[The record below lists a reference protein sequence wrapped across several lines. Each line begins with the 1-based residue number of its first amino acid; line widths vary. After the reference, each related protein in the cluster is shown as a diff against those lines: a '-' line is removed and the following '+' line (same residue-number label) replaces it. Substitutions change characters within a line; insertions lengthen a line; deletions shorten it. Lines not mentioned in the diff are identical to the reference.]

1 MSKRKKAARDDGS
14 INMTPMIDVV
24 FQLIIFFV
32 ITADMQNE
40 RLDQIMTMAMAPNA
54 TPVQKKDPR
63 EINIDV
69 DSKGR
74 TMINRTRLSQ
84 DSLRVILTKSVRE
97 YGQTL
102 PVIIRAD
109 GRTTHDYIRKAMDAC
124 SQAGLYRI
132 KFGAIKERA
141 EKMK

>member
-1 MSKRKKAARDDGS
+1 MAKGKQRGDDPG

-40 RLDQIMTMAMAPNA
+40 RLDQILTMAMAPNA
-54 TPVQKKDPR
+54 VPVQVKDPR

-69 DSKGR
+69 DRRGR
-74 TMINRTRLSQ
+74 IMINRRAMSPATLQ
-84 DSLRVILTKSVRE
+84 VILTKSVNQ

-102 PVIIRAD
+102 PVTIRAD
-109 GRTTHDYIRKAMDAC
+109 GRTTHEYIREVMDAC
-124 SQAGLYRI
+124 SKSGLYRI
-132 KFGAIKERA
+132 KFGAIKELA
-141 EKMK
+141 EKMN